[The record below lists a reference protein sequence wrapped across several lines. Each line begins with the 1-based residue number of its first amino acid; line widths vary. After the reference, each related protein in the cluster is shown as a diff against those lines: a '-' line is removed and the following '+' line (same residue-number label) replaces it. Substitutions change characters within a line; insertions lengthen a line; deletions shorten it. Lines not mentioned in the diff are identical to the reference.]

1 MESKIKRS
9 ARGTKG
15 SVRGSMCWCRPVH
28 DQLRCTWTQPRASMH
43 RAPPPLSNTN
53 FTLFPLFPF
62 KPKAF
67 CVPHVFNFQAKKKA
81 RTKNM
86 VKKIS
91 KERSKTQKKS
101 SNASTRKASP
111 PLPKCTLNKE
121 FKNRLGSFRG
131 RPMIIE
137 RGISTKDLK
146 DTSIPSMVDRLGEV
160 VEEFY
165 ARKNLDEF
173 LKGGPVMVRG
183 KEVQLEVVHINSYF
197 DTKLPDDPEL
207 LAEMHDGVLWDNLYA
222 RQRVD
227 FANDLVIVP

>member
-43 RAPPPLSNTN
+43 R
-53 FTLFPLFPF
+53 
-62 KPKAF
+62 
-67 CVPHVFNFQAKKKA
+67 
-81 RTKNM
+81 
-86 VKKIS
+86 
-91 KERSKTQKKS
+91 
-101 SNASTRKASP
+101 
-111 PLPKCTLNKE
+111 
-121 FKNRLGSFRG
+121 
-131 RPMIIE
+131 
-137 RGISTKDLK
+137 
-146 DTSIPSMVDRLGEV
+146 EV